1 MNIALRSLL
10 ALLAMAVTTV
20 AAADFEHF
28 ITVDGQRLMDGDE
41 PFRFVSFNVPTLL
54 YVEDEMAFEVTNPYD
69 LPTEWELRD
78 LFRTVVQT
86 GGRVVR
92 AYTIPV
98 RNADFPAEAVTY
110 VEAPGQF
117 NETAFRAM
125 DRALALAAEHGVRVI
140 VPLVN
145 NWPWMGGRPNY
156 AAFRGK
162 PPDAFWTDRQ
172 LIDDFKR
179 TIQYVLTRTNTV
191 TGVAYRDDPTILAWE
206 TGNEL
211 QNPPEWALEIGA
223 YIKQLDPNH
232 LLIDGYH
239 ASHHDDHDAWIQP
252 YTLDSPLF
260 DIVSTHHY
268 EPSGVDMVRNLK
280 RTVAMIGGR
289 KPLLLGEF
297 GFISTTGVQ
306 EVLDYVLDEPAIAG
320 ALIWS
325 LRRHHEDGGFYHH
338 TEPIGHGLYRAY
350 HWPGFDAGEA
360 YDERAVL
367 ALMRD
372 RAFAIQGQVAPR
384 LQPPAAPVLIPFRDS
399 PVFSWRGSAGAA
411 AYDVQRS
418 ASKGGPWRTVA
429 WNVDDIA
436 TPGFAL
442 FSDTTAAPGQSYF
455 YRVLARNRAG
465 ISPPSGAF
473 GPVAVDYLT
482 RVDDARNLGMV
493 ADARGITVR
502 SGDQRSFKEAHSRL
516 HGEPGAWLSYTAPGV
531 LRELRLF
538 AYEQPAADGTAPQ
551 PALRLSTSKDAL
563 TWTPADAG
571 LQRYP
576 SPEKNYE
583 YLVPVRYRL
592 RPPAGARYVR
602 ADFGAAA
609 DIVRAEL
616 DNR

>member
-1 MNIALRSLL
+1 MKRLIRTLL
-10 ALLAMAVTTV
+10 ALLWISGTFE
-20 AAADFEHF
+20 AAADFDHF
-28 ITVDGQRLMDGDE
+28 ITVDGPRLMNGPDA
-41 PFRFVSFNVPTLL
+41 FRFVSFNVPTLL
-54 YVEDEMAFEVTNPYD
+54 YVEDEMAFAQTNPYD
-69 LPTEWELRD
+69 LPSEWELRD
-78 LFRTVVQT
+78 LFQTIVQT

-98 RNADFPAEAVTY
+98 RNTDFPPEAVTY

-162 PPDAFWTDRQ
+162 QPDEFWTDRQ
-172 LIDDFKR
+172 LIEDFKR
-179 TIQYVLTRTNTV
+179 TIEHVLTRTNTV

-223 YIKQLDPNH
+223 WIKQLDPNH
-232 LLIDGYH
+232 LLVDGRDASYH
-239 ASHHDDHDAWIQP
+239 EDRDASVQP
-252 YTLDSPLF
+252 YMLESPLF
-260 DIVSTHHY
+260 DIVTTHHY

-289 KPLLLGEF
+289 KPLLVGEF

-306 EVLDYVLDEPAIAG
+306 EVLDYVLAEPAIAG

-367 ALMRD
+367 ALLRD
-372 RAFAIQGQVAPR
+372 RAFAIQGRDAPPIA
-384 LQPPAAPVLIPFRDS
+384 PPAAPAVIPFQAS
-399 PVFSWRGSAGAA
+399 PLFSWRGAAGAA

-418 ASKGGPWRTVA
+418 VSAQGPWRTIG
-429 WNVDDIA
+429 WHVDDIA

-442 FSDTTAAPGQSYF
+442 FSDTTARPGRAYF
-455 YRVLARNRAG
+455 YRVLARNRG
-465 ISPPSGAF
+465 GVSPPSAVF
-473 GPVAVDYLT
+473 GPVTMEHLT
-482 RVDDARNLGMV
+482 RVDDARNLGV
-493 ADARGITVR
+493 LADARGITVR
-502 SGDQRSFKEAHSRL
+502 GGEQRSFKEAHSRL
-516 HGEPGAWLSYTAPGV
+516 HGASGAWLSYTAPGE
-531 LRELRLF
+531 LREWRIY
-538 AYEQPAADGTAPQ
+538 AYESPVADGPSGE
-551 PALRLSTSKDAL
+551 PALRLSTSADARS
-563 TWTPADAG
+563 WTPVAG
-571 LQRYP
+571 DVRRYP
-576 SPEKNYE
+576 SPEKNYD
-583 YLVPVRYRL
+583 YRVPVRYRL
-592 RPPAGARYVR
+592 QPPPGARYLR

-609 DIVRAEL
+609 DIVRVEL
-616 DNR
+616 DYR

>member
-1 MNIALRSLL
+1 MKDVIRSLL
-10 ALLAMAVTTV
+10 ALLSAIVTVT

-28 ITVDGQRLMDGDE
+28 ITADGPRLMDG
-41 PFRFVSFNVPTLL
+41 PKVFRFVSFNVPTLL
-54 YVEDEMAFEVTNPYD
+54 YVEDEMAFAQTNPYD

-78 LFRTVVQT
+78 LFQTIVQT

-98 RNADFPAEAVTY
+98 RNTDFPPEAVTY

-117 NETAFRAM
+117 NETAFRAL

-162 PPDAFWTDRQ
+162 PADDFWTDRQ
-172 LIDDFKR
+172 LIDDFR
-179 TIQYVLTRTNTV
+179 QTIEHVLTRTNTV

-211 QNPPEWALEIGA
+211 QNPPDWALEIGA

-239 ASHHDDHDAWIQP
+239 AGHHADHDAWIQP
-252 YTLDSPLF
+252 YTLESPLF

-268 EPSGVDMVRNLK
+268 EAAGGDMVRNLK
-280 RTVAMIGGR
+280 RTVALIGGR

-306 EVLDYVLDEPAIAG
+306 EVLDYVIGEPAIAG

-325 LRRHHEDGGFYHH
+325 LRRHHEGGGFYHH

-372 RAFAIQGQVAPR
+372 RAFAIQGLDAPPR
-384 LQPPAAPVLIPFRDS
+384 RPPAAPAVIPFHGA

-411 AYDVQRS
+411 GYDIQRS
-418 ASKGGPWRTVA
+418 VAADGPWRTLA
-429 WNVDDIA
+429 WNVDDVA

-442 FSDTTAAPGQSYF
+442 FSDATAQPGQAYF
-455 YRVLARNRAG
+455 YRVLARNRG
-465 ISPPSGAF
+465 GVSPPSPAF
-473 GPVAVDYLT
+473 GPVTVNYLT
-482 RVDDARNLGMV
+482 RVDAAGNLGVV
-493 ADARGITVR
+493 ADSRGITVR
-502 SGDQRSFKEAHSRL
+502 RGDQRSYKEAHSRL
-516 HGEPGAWLSYTAPGV
+516 HGDPGAWLSYTAPGE
-531 LRELRLF
+531 LREWRVY
-538 AYEQPAADGTAPQ
+538 AYERPAAEGTVVEA
-551 PALRLSTSKDAL
+551 ALRLSTSPDGL
-563 TWTPADAG
+563 RWTPADAG

-576 SPEKNYE
+576 SPEKNYD

-592 RPPAGARYVR
+592 QPPAGARYVR
-602 ADFGAAA
+602 ADFAGEA
-609 DIVRAEL
+609 DIVRVEL
-616 DNR
+616 DYR